1 MFNKYINNIVKNI
14 GEASNYNKEQFEI
27 VEYVTKVILYE
38 VIKILFILI
47 VFSFIGYFKESL
59 LIILIMSFTKPFIGG
74 YHENTQIKCFIV
86 TLLLVA
92 VIIVLYENNK
102 LGLQSCIIL
111 NLINIFVI
119 YNKAPII
126 NNKMLITKENLI
138 KRNRNIAIINSIV
151 LTFISIIM
159 FRFKWISQIIVW
171 TMLIQVILMFNK
183 NENMGV
189 RECK

>member
-126 NNKMLITKENLI
+126 NNKMPITKENLI

-189 RECK
+189 RE